1 MLILT
6 TMKLLSSTRK
16 GLTLVMIK
24 YTIASKN
31 MLLMRLLD
39 MQAII
44 NTQINNLFDLLIKW
58 DFLIWVTEKIDTGRS
73 AVVENQMCIPTSW
86 GLKKFHL
93 LLIQPF
99 EWRASYLRDQ
109 NSFTTSKGLNPK
121 GTFPRY
127 KLKDYTIIRLTQTWI
142 RKLILNA
149 LNSLWVT
156 KCKG

>member
-1 MLILT
+1 MFFLSGLHSFFVCLFVCFYQMFLWQNWIYKQILTEYLLILT

-24 YTIASKN
+24 YIIASKN
-31 MLLMRLLD
+31 ILLMRLLD

-58 DFLIWVTEKIDTGRS
+58 DFLIWVTEKIDAGRS

-109 NSFTTSKGLNPK
+109 NSFTT
-121 GTFPRY
+121 
-127 KLKDYTIIRLTQTWI
+127 
-142 RKLILNA
+142 
-149 LNSLWVT
+149 
-156 KCKG
+156 